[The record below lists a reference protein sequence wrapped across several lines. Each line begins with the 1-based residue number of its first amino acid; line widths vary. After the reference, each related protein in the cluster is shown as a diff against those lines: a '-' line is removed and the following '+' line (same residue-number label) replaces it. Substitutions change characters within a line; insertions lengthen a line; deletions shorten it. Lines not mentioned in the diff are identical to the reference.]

1 MSDNV
6 DMTPRIPRR
15 KFLKRAGLAAAGL
28 TLGAAGLAACGDP
41 TSTSATSATT
51 AASGSNAGTT
61 AAGVTAAG
69 ASTTKQFSGELR
81 LLQWV
86 SFVPAADEEFKRQ
99 ADEWGKKNNVKVTIE
114 AIPGNEVQPK
124 TVAAIEAKA
133 GPDIIQMDYNW
144 PWLYE
149 TALVDM
155 SKEYNDLKTKFGGF
169 FPFLEGNSVV
179 NGTPRAIPYCVV
191 PGAWVY
197 RKSWFKEVG
206 ADKFPET
213 WDQFLDV
220 GKKLKAANHPML
232 QTMGQTFGD
241 SPGMWYSFLWEH
253 GGKEVMEDGKTVA
266 INSPETLAAVEKA
279 VTIYNNVFTPDV
291 LAWDDNSNNKAFLA
305 EQISAT
311 LNGASIYLTSKKQNA
326 PFANDLAHAIQPA
339 GPQGRAATQLNKTH
353 AVMGYSKNVD
363 AARDF
368 VNWIMQPDQYNKW
381 LEAGGAYSIYSLK
394 SYDSNPVYTKDPNL
408 TVFKETIQYGRNV
421 GWPGPPSQAASQA
434 FSKYLIV
441 NMFAAAA
448 KGKAPKDA
456 IADTEAELNKIY
468 NPNKK

>member
-1 MSDNV
+1 MMPDKL
-6 DMTPRIPRR
+6 DPGPKIPRR
-15 KFLKRAGLAAAGL
+15 KFLRNSAFAVAGF
-28 TLGAAGLAACGDP
+28 TLGAAGLAACGDATATP
-41 TSTSATSATT
+41 APASTAAGSAATT
-51 AASGSNAGTT
+51 AAGGAT
-61 AAGVTAAG
+61 AASG
-69 ASTTKQFSGELR
+69 ASSTKQFSGELR

-86 SFVPAADEEFKRQ
+86 SFVPAADEELKRQ

-114 AIPGNEVQPK
+114 AIPGNDVQPK

-155 SKEYNDLKTKFGGF
+155 TKEYNELKTKFGGF
-169 FPFLEGNSVV
+169 FPFLEVNSVV
-179 NGTPRAIPYCVV
+179 NGTPRALPYCVV

-197 RKSWFKEVG
+197 RKSWFKDAG
-206 ADKFPET
+206 FDKFPEN
-213 WDQFLDV
+213 WDQFLDA
-220 GKKLKAANHPML
+220 GKKLKAAGHPIL

-253 GGKEVMEDGKTVA
+253 GGKEVLEDGKTVA

-279 VTIYNNVFTPDV
+279 VAIYNGAFTPDV

-311 LNGASIYLTSKKQNA
+311 LNGASIYLTAKKQNA
-326 PFANDLAHAIQPA
+326 PFANDLAHALQPA

-353 AVMGYSKNVD
+353 AVMGYSKNQD
-363 AARDF
+363 AAKEF
-368 VNWIMQPDQYNKW
+368 LMWLMQPDQYNKW
-381 LEAGGAYSIYSLK
+381 LDAGGAYSIYSLK
-394 SYDSNPVYTKDPNL
+394 AYENNPVYNKDPNL
-408 TVFKETIQYGRNV
+408 TIFKDTLSYGRNV

-441 NMFAAAA
+441 NMFASAA

-456 IADTEAELNKIY
+456 ITETEAELVKIY
-468 NPNKK
+468 GAKK